1 MTAYSPRTILCAL
14 LLIYGVFSTAQ
25 CTLMKAKFY
34 KSQERLVEGNHVV
47 SQIVQEFGRFQSTMD
62 TITREVRTDTLDCKV
77 VYKTKIVY
85 VYLPASVKELR
96 ADTIPHV
103 KSNKRSIQ
111 PVTPLMVTIK
121 WPLDRV
127 AQDR

>member
-14 LLIYGVFSTAQ
+14 LIVYGVFSTAQ
-25 CTLMKAKFY
+25 CTLMKTKFL

-47 SQIVQEFGRFQSTMD
+47 SQIVQEFGRFQNTMD
-62 TITREVRTDTLDCKV
+62 TITREVHTDTLDCKV
-77 VYKTKIVY
+77 VYRTKVVY

-103 KSNKRSIQ
+103 RSSRPIK
-111 PVTPLMVTIK
+111 PVEPLMITVK

-127 AQDR
+127 AQD